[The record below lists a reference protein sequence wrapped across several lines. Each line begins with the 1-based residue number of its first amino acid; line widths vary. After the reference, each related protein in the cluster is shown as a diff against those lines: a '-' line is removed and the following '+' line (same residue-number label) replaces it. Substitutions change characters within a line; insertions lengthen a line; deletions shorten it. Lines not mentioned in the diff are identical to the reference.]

1 MHVKAKLEVP
11 IENYVIEPSESE
23 IPILLPRCFY
33 KDQNQPDV
41 CLVNASDR
49 YYTIKKN
56 SVIAQAEIVNEIESN
71 IRASQIIQ
79 GDNSEEL
86 PEKLEKML
94 KKSSSHLSPTE
105 KQQLRTLLLDY
116 QDIFSKDDFDIGTF
130 KEVEHR
136 IDTGDSAPIKE
147 RIRRTPLQFVEE
159 EKEQLAKMLQAGVIE
174 PSVAEW
180 AAAPVLIRKSDGKVR
195 YAIDYRK
202 ST

>member
-1 MHVKAKLEVP
+1 M
-11 IENYVIEPSESE
+11 
-23 IPILLPRCFY
+23 
-33 KDQNQPDV
+33 
-41 CLVNASDR
+41 
-49 YYTIKKN
+49 
-56 SVIAQAEIVNEIESN
+56 
-71 IRASQIIQ
+71 
-79 GDNSEEL
+79 
-86 PEKLEKML
+86 
-94 KKSSSHLSPTE
+94 
-105 KQQLRTLLLDY
+105 LDY